1 MTWSVTPLT
10 QTTPDPHRLKSV
22 LLAKRYFDCQK
33 TEGAGLKPP
42 REAARSY
49 NSREFFVGI
58 WERESA
64 PAELMPYITAIFGRL
79 ESEITADKIGG
90 RDDPTQTTPGG
101 AHLRTRLPFGC
112 M

>member
-1 MTWSVTPLT
+1 MRWSVTPLT
-10 QTTPDPHRLKSV
+10 QTTLNPHRLNSV

-58 WERESA
+58 LGAGVRSR
-64 PAELMPYITAIFGRL
+64 ELMPYITAIFGRL
-79 ESEITADKIGG
+79 ASEITADKIGG
-90 RDDPTQTTPGG
+90 RQAHTETTPGG
-101 AHLRTRLPFGC
+101 AHLRTRLPLDC